1 MAKFRGFEGEVK
13 TMEGLD
19 MYNAQGNYDQGRGP
33 DGLSNYGPS
42 RYGTGVPYSGRPRR
56 VSGKPCPC
64 PTLDPAPYLPTTRE
78 PLPTK
83 SPGLIDPLKAAKM
96 KARGF
101 LQDKFGRW
109 VPAVTIMPVPG
120 GRVPLRVPW
129 DRGTRG
135 PIEKPSAPIVE
146 AILAP
151 VRDPRRRR
159 RTPLKRGAKIRQR
172 RQFINWMKNWAP
184 QLYAAAKIKADK
196 VEANEGGL
204 GALGT
209 WWDSFTESIKDLGG
223 QYLQYKTQKEILE
236 AQLERMRAGEPPL
249 QTSEYAPTV
258 RIGIDPGTTRE
269 VVGAIG
275 TGFGKLLPFIAIGG
289 VALLLMMRRRPRRR
303 RNPRARVFQ

>member
-1 MAKFRGFEGEVK
+1 MAKFKGFEGEVS

-42 RYGTGVPYSGRPRR
+42 RYGTGVPYSRRPRR
-56 VSGKPCPC
+56 ISGKPRP
-64 PTLDPAPYLPTTRE
+64 PAILDPSPYLMYEPTTRE
-78 PLPTK
+78 TLPVK
-83 SPGLIDPLKAAKM
+83 SPGLIDPGKAAKM
-96 KARGF
+96 RARGYV
-101 LQDKFGRW
+101 QDKTGAW
-109 VPAVTIMPVPG
+109 VPVVTTMPVPG
-120 GRVPLRVPW
+120 PPKLTVPW
-129 DRGTRG
+129 GRGTR
-135 PIEKPSAPIVE
+135 APIVD

-151 VRDPRRRR
+151 LRDPRRRR
-159 RTPLKRGAKIRQR
+159 RAKLSKAAKIRQR
-172 RQFINWMKNWAP
+172 QQFINWVKNWAP
-184 QLYAAAKIKADK
+184 GLYVAAKKKADIA
-196 VEANEGGL
+196 EGNEGAL

-209 WWDSFTESIKDLGG
+209 WWDSFTDSIKDLGG

-275 TGFGKLLPFIAIGG
+275 AGFGKMLPFIAIGG